1 MTFNYL
7 DYAICKYYKVI
18 YKKSMKK
25 HFLGLNR
32 SKINPLKRLELI
44 QEIDYFYY
52 ENIEKIKLSK
62 VSFLSYKK
70 VFELP

>member
-1 MTFNYL
+1 
-7 DYAICKYYKVI
+7 
-18 YKKSMKK
+18 MKK